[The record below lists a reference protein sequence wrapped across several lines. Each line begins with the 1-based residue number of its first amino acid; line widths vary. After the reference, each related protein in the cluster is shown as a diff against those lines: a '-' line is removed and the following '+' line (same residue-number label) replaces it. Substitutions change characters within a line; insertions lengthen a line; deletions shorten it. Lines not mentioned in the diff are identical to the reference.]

1 MGRAEQLLESID
13 LGDETLYPISPEEE
27 SHVVIDSS
35 RRITVPSSL
44 KRIAVQYDCDVE
56 SITFDCPRYWDGL
69 DLLKFKMF
77 INYMRGDNELGS
89 YYIDDAKVSPID
101 ENMINFTWTIGGHIA
116 EVPGN
121 IRFLVCAK
129 RTGTQ
134 GNTENCWNTELN
146 TECSVSDGMSTN
158 QDTIYIYPDLATQ
171 ILSRLASTATY
182 VPHVSEEGVV
192 SWTNDQG
199 LPNPEPIDITGPRGE
214 KGDTG
219 YGLCTLI
226 TSLSYTQGDIEKY
239 SSNSYSGTW
248 TVISSDGAKIGD
260 TVLLRV
266 TNTTKAGYSY
276 IVAKVTKIPSLTSVV
291 CTSMGLIDKGEVGP
305 RGEKGDTG
313 YGLCTLI
320 TSLSY
325 TQGDIEK
332 YSSNSYS
339 GTWTVISSD
348 GAKIG
353 DTVLL
358 RVTNT
363 TKAGYSYIVAKV
375 TKIPSLTSVVCTS
388 MGLIDKGEVGPRG
401 EKGDLTSNV
410 VTSFAMQ
417 RNKRVYTIKFPL
429 WETSQTSSGEKLDDN
444 ETLICIPSTTV
455 EHAQN
460 DYENIPLF
468 RTYDCNAHVTDDGIR
483 LIDAIVGDS
492 GFNDT
497 GKNDVFVLGMS
508 YYEKSWIED
517 GYWYYSRT
525 ALPKEGYTLAKECMT
540 PDGRDQGF
548 AVYGKY
554 VCGLLD
560 GILYSSKGLA
570 PARYLS
576 GGGTSGRSLSYS
588 NNISEFKKKGK
599 RYTGGLMC
607 DYKYIITTF
616 WLMFGTINS
625 QSVMAGVTSWSAQ
638 HKNLVALDNTD
649 RIILTNS
656 QANAYDIGC
665 SVSIGDNEN
674 ASSAPDRSIWKCH
687 NLAECVTVLGKEK
700 VDDNNTAVIVDAT
713 FNSTLT
719 TWISTFHYRSGFS
732 DNVKGRT
739 GCPCFT
745 KSGLT
750 NGKYPIVF
758 QGIEMMVGGYEIGSN
773 VVLDIA
779 DGSGISRDVYV
790 TDDATKLS
798 SNIETV
804 QKTYTKL
811 SESITV
817 SKTNSWNYVTAMFL
831 DLVNGAIIPT
841 KSGLT
846 NSGSNTGFADAVYAD
861 AATSGQREWL
871 FFGYLWCGAL
881 SGLSCLAASS
891 GLSLSWW
898 DILSRLSINAVG

>member
-1 MGRAEQLLESID
+1 MGRAEQLLESLD

-35 RRITVPSSL
+35 RRITVPSNL

-129 RTGTQ
+129 RTETQ

-158 QDTIYIYPDLATQ
+158 QNTIYIYPDLVTQ

-182 VPHVSEEGVV
+182 VPHVSEDGIV

-248 TVISSDGAKIGD
+248 TVNSSDGVKIGD

-266 TNTTKAGYSY
+266 TNTTKTGYSY
-276 IVAKVTKIPSLTSVV
+276 IVAKVTKIPSS
-291 CTSMGLIDKGEVGP
+291 
-305 RGEKGDTG
+305 
-313 YGLCTLI
+313 
-320 TSLSY
+320 
-325 TQGDIEK
+325 
-332 YSSNSYS
+332 
-339 GTWTVISSD
+339 
-348 GAKIG
+348 
-353 DTVLL
+353 
-358 RVTNT
+358 
-363 TKAGYSYIVAKV
+363 
-375 TKIPSLTSVVCTS
+375 TSVVCTS

-401 EKGDLTSNV
+401 EKGDLTSNIV
-410 VTSFAMQ
+410 ASFAMQ

-444 ETLICIPSTTV
+444 ETLICIPSTAV

-483 LIDAIVGDS
+483 LIDAIAGDS

-560 GILYSSKGLA
+560 GILYSSKGLS

-576 GGGTSGRSLSYS
+576 GGGTSGRALSYS
-588 NNISEFKKKGK
+588 GNISEFKKKGK
-599 RYTGGLMC
+599 RCTGGLMC
-607 DYKYIITTF
+607 DYKYVLTTF

-625 QSVMAGVTSWSAQ
+625 QSVMTGVTSWSAQ

-656 QANAYDIGC
+656 QANTYDIGC

-674 ASSAPDRSIWKCH
+674 ASSAPDRGIWKCH

-773 VVLDIA
+773 VVLDIS
-779 DGSGISRDVYV
+779 DGSGVSRDVYV

-804 QKTYTKL
+804 RKTYTKL

-871 FFGYLWCGAL
+871 FFGGLWSGAIC
-881 SGLSCLAASS
+881 GLSCLLAYD
-891 GLSLSWW
+891 GLSDTWW
-898 DILSRLSINAVG
+898 HVLSRLSINAVG

>member
-1 MGRAEQLLESID
+1 MTMGKAEQLLESLD
-13 LGDETLYPISPEEE
+13 LNDETLYPISPEEE

-35 RRITVPSSL
+35 RRITVPSNL

-69 DLLKFKMF
+69 DLLKFQMF
-77 INYMRGDNELGS
+77 INYMRGDAELGS

-121 IRFLVCAK
+121 IHFLVCAK
-129 RTGTQ
+129 RTGAQ

-146 TECSVSDGMSTN
+146 TECSVSNGMSTN
-158 QDTIYIYPDLATQ
+158 QSTIYIYPDLATQ

-182 VPHVSEEGVV
+182 VPHVSEDGIV

-199 LPNPEPIDITGPRGE
+199 LPNPEPINITGPRGE

-248 TVISSDGAKIGD
+248 TVSSSDGVKIGD

-266 TNTTKAGYSY
+266 TNTTKTGYSY
-276 IVAKVTKIPSLTSVV
+276 IVAKVTKIPSS
-291 CTSMGLIDKGEVGP
+291 
-305 RGEKGDTG
+305 
-313 YGLCTLI
+313 
-320 TSLSY
+320 
-325 TQGDIEK
+325 
-332 YSSNSYS
+332 
-339 GTWTVISSD
+339 
-348 GAKIG
+348 
-353 DTVLL
+353 
-358 RVTNT
+358 
-363 TKAGYSYIVAKV
+363 
-375 TKIPSLTSVVCTS
+375 TSVVCTS

-410 VTSFAMQ
+410 VASFAMQ

-429 WETSQTSSGEKLDDN
+429 WETSQTSGGEKLDDN
-444 ETLICIPSTTV
+444 ETLICIPSTAV

-483 LIDAIVGDS
+483 LIDAIAGDS
-492 GFNDT
+492 SFNDT

-525 ALPKEGYTLAKECMT
+525 ALPKEGYTLAKECET

-548 AVYGKY
+548 GVYGKY

-570 PARYLS
+570 PARYMS

-588 NNISEFKKKGK
+588 SNISEFKKKGK
-599 RYTGGLMC
+599 RCTGGLMC
-607 DYKYIITTF
+607 DYKYILTSF

-625 QSVMAGVTSWSAQ
+625 QSIMAGVTSWSAQ
-638 HKNLVALDNTD
+638 HKNLVASDNTN
-649 RIILTNS
+649 RIILTNA
-656 QANAYDIGC
+656 QANTYDIGC

-674 ASSAPDRSIWKCH
+674 ASSAPDRNIWRCH
-687 NLAECVTVLGKEK
+687 NLAECATVIGKEK

-758 QGIEMMVGGYEIGSN
+758 QGIEMMVGGYEVGSN
-773 VVLDIA
+773 VVLDIS

-790 TDDATKLS
+790 TNDATKLS

-804 QKTYTKL
+804 RKTYTKL
-811 SESITV
+811 SEPITV
-817 SKTNSWNYVTAMFL
+817 SKTNSWNYITAMFL
-831 DLVNGAIIPT
+831 DLVNGAIIPS

-846 NSGSNTGFADAVYAD
+846 NSGSNTGFADGIYAD

-871 FFGYLWCGAL
+871 VFGSLGGGAIC
-881 SGLSCLAASS
+881 GLSCLLAGS
-891 GLSLSWW
+891 GLSNAWW
-898 DILSRLSINAVG
+898 FILSRLSINAVG

>member
-199 LPNPEPIDITGPRGE
+199 LPNPEPIDIT
-214 KGDTG
+214 
-219 YGLCTLI
+219 
-226 TSLSYTQGDIEKY
+226 
-239 SSNSYSGTW
+239 
-248 TVISSDGAKIGD
+248 
-260 TVLLRV
+260 
-266 TNTTKAGYSY
+266 
-276 IVAKVTKIPSLTSVV
+276 
-291 CTSMGLIDKGEVGP
+291 GP

-871 FFGYLWCGAL
+871 FFGNLGIGAVG
-881 SGLSCLAASS
+881 GLSCLGACD
-891 GLSLSWW
+891 GLSHSGWSV
-898 DILSRLSINAVG
+898 LSRLSINAVG

>member
-199 LPNPEPIDITGPRGE
+199 LPNPEPIDIT
-214 KGDTG
+214 
-219 YGLCTLI
+219 
-226 TSLSYTQGDIEKY
+226 
-239 SSNSYSGTW
+239 
-248 TVISSDGAKIGD
+248 
-260 TVLLRV
+260 
-266 TNTTKAGYSY
+266 
-276 IVAKVTKIPSLTSVV
+276 
-291 CTSMGLIDKGEVGP
+291 GP

>member
-1 MGRAEQLLESID
+1 MGRAEQLLESLD

-158 QDTIYIYPDLATQ
+158 QNTIYIYPDLVTQ

-182 VPHVSEEGVV
+182 VPHVSEDGIV

-248 TVISSDGAKIGD
+248 TVNSSDGVKIGD

-266 TNTTKAGYSY
+266 TNTTKTGYSY
-276 IVAKVTKIPSLTSVV
+276 IVAKVTKIPSS
-291 CTSMGLIDKGEVGP
+291 
-305 RGEKGDTG
+305 
-313 YGLCTLI
+313 
-320 TSLSY
+320 
-325 TQGDIEK
+325 
-332 YSSNSYS
+332 
-339 GTWTVISSD
+339 
-348 GAKIG
+348 
-353 DTVLL
+353 
-358 RVTNT
+358 
-363 TKAGYSYIVAKV
+363 
-375 TKIPSLTSVVCTS
+375 TSVVCTS

-401 EKGDLTSNV
+401 EKGDLTSNIV
-410 VTSFAMQ
+410 ASFAMQ

-444 ETLICIPSTTV
+444 ETLICIPSTAV

-483 LIDAIVGDS
+483 LIDAIAGDS

-525 ALPKEGYTLAKECMT
+525 ALPKEDYTLAKECMT

-576 GGGTSGRSLSYS
+576 GGGTSGRYLSYS

-625 QSVMAGVTSWSAQ
+625 QSVMAGVTNWSAQ

-656 QANAYDIGC
+656 QANTYDIGC

-674 ASSAPDRSIWKCH
+674 ASSAPDRNIWKCH

-700 VDDNNTAVIVDAT
+700 VDDNNTAVIVDAI

-745 KSGLT
+745 KSELT

-773 VVLDIA
+773 VILDIA

-798 SNIETV
+798 STIETV
-804 QKTYTKL
+804 RKTYAKL

-861 AATSGQREWL
+861 AATSGQREWR
-871 FFGYLWCGAL
+871 FFGGLWCGAVG
-881 SGLSCLAASS
+881 GLSCLVADY
-891 GLSLSWW
+891 GLSDAGWYV
-898 DILSRLSINAVG
+898 LSRLSINAVG

>member
-1 MGRAEQLLESID
+1 MGRAEQLLESLD

-158 QDTIYIYPDLATQ
+158 QNTIYIYPDLVTQ

-182 VPHVSEEGVV
+182 VPHVSEDGIV

-248 TVISSDGAKIGD
+248 TVNSSDG
-260 TVLLRV
+260 V
-266 TNTTKAGYSY
+266 
-276 IVAKVTKIPSLTSVV
+276 
-291 CTSMGLIDKGEVGP
+291 
-305 RGEKGDTG
+305 
-313 YGLCTLI
+313 
-320 TSLSY
+320 
-325 TQGDIEK
+325 
-332 YSSNSYS
+332 
-339 GTWTVISSD
+339 
-348 GAKIG
+348 KIG

-401 EKGDLTSNV
+401 EKGDLTSNIV
-410 VTSFAMQ
+410 ASFAMQ

-444 ETLICIPSTTV
+444 ETLICIPSTAV

-483 LIDAIVGDS
+483 LIDAIAGDS

-560 GILYSSKGLA
+560 GILYSSKGLT

-599 RYTGGLMC
+599 RYTGGLMS

-625 QSVMAGVTSWSAQ
+625 QSIMAGVTSWSAQ

-649 RIILTNS
+649 RIVLTNS
-656 QANAYDIGC
+656 QANVYDIGG

-745 KSGLT
+745 ESGLT

-773 VVLDIA
+773 VVLDIS

-804 QKTYTKL
+804 RKTYTKL

-846 NSGSNTGFADAVYAD
+846 NSGSNTGFADAIYAD

-871 FFGYLWCGAL
+871 FFGNLGHGAIG
-881 SGLSCLAASS
+881 GLSCLAANG
-891 GLSLSWW
+891 GLSNSGWL
-898 DILSRLSINAVG
+898 ILSRLSINAVG